1 MRQWLAVAL
10 AFTLAG
16 CGVLP
21 RINPDMARRS
31 APAVQV
37 EGARGTMS
45 TAQSKAVI
53 DRLKAR
59 GPDVTLLDRHLA
71 FEEAVAGSP
80 LTAGNK
86 VELLLDGPETYRAMF
101 DAIAKARDHVNME
114 TYIFED
120 DAVGNRF
127 AESLLA
133 KQREGVQVNLM
144 VDSVGSIGT
153 PKAFFKR
160 LADAGIKVLE
170 YNPVNPLAA
179 KAGWDVNERNHRKL
193 LVVDGRVAI
202 LGGINISSVYSG
214 GSLRQRSPRNAADAL
229 PWRDTDLRIEGPV
242 VAELQK
248 LFIDTWQKQ
257 KGEPL
262 PQRAYFPALRA
273 SGAEVVR
280 AIGSSPDEPYSQIY
294 ATLISAIQHAQTEIL
309 LTNAYFVPDPQ
320 LLASLKEAAARG
332 VEVKLM
338 LPSRSD
344 SWLVLHAGRRFYGEL
359 LQAGVKI
366 YERRDALLH
375 SKTAVI
381 DGVWST
387 VGSTNLDWRSF
398 LHNLELNAVV
408 LGPDFGSRMR
418 AMFERDLQASTPV
431 TLEQWQARP
440 ADARMKEMLGALWEY
455 WL

>member
-1 MRQWLAVAL
+1 MKQWLAVAL

-31 APAVQV
+31 APPVQV
-37 EGARGTMS
+37 EGARGPLS

-214 GSLRQRSPRNAADAL
+214 GSLRQRSPRNAADTL
-229 PWRDTDLRIEGPV
+229 PWRDTDLRVEGQPSY
-242 VAELQK
+242 LK
-248 LFIDTWQKQ
+248 LT
-257 KGEPL
+257 
-262 PQRAYFPALRA
+262 
-273 SGAEVVR
+273 
-280 AIGSSPDEPYSQIY
+280 
-294 ATLISAIQHAQTEIL
+294 SARYL
-309 LTNAYFVPDPQ
+309 LF
-320 LLASLKEAAARG
+320 
-332 VEVKLM
+332 
-338 LPSRSD
+338 
-344 SWLVLHAGRRFYGEL
+344 
-359 LQAGVKI
+359 
-366 YERRDALLH
+366 
-375 SKTAVI
+375 
-381 DGVWST
+381 ST
-387 VGSTNLDWRSF
+387 
-398 LHNLELNAVV
+398 
-408 LGPDFGSRMR
+408 
-418 AMFERDLQASTPV
+418 
-431 TLEQWQARP
+431 
-440 ADARMKEMLGALWEY
+440 
-455 WL
+455 